1 MINNGTIYLDQVG
14 LGRMLESQKDEKQ
27 RVPIL
32 KVTVLPGRDSMQ
44 EDLTF
49 NWNVTQEGVRL
60 LEI

>member
-14 LGRMLESQKDEKQ
+14 LGRMLESQKDGKQ

-32 KVTVLPGRDSMQ
+32 QVAVLPGRDSMQ

-49 NWNVTQEGVRL
+49 NWNVTQEGVRML
-60 LEI
+60 DI

>member
-14 LGRMLESQKDEKQ
+14 LGRMLESQKDDKQ

-32 KVTVLPGRDSMQ
+32 KVAVLPGRDSMQ

-60 LEI
+60 LDI

>member
-1 MINNGTIYLDQVG
+1 MINNGTIYLDQVR
-14 LGRMLESQKDEKQ
+14 LGRMLESQKGDKQ

-32 KVTVLPGRDSMQ
+32 QVAVLPGRDSMQ

-60 LEI
+60 LDI

>member
-32 KVTVLPGRDSMQ
+32 QVAVLPGRDSMQ
-44 EDLTF
+44 EDLRF

-60 LEI
+60 LDI